1 MYPSVRAYFIDFS
14 IPFESKMTTM
24 YLDVKGLVTCGVGN
38 LIDPISEALK
48 LPWLV
53 KSSGQRAS
61 QDQISA
67 EWRRIKALV
76 ALAEQGAHVWAGVTT
91 LFLSQA
97 SIDALVLSRLD
108 ANDRILSQIF
118 NMAVTPADAQ
128 LAVHSMAW
136 AMGPNFHFPLFSA
149 ACAKKDWAGAAAECK
164 MDDSHNAGLIPRNKA
179 NFQLLMNA
187 AQVEAEGMDRG
198 TLYYPQ
204 VL

>member
-1 MYPSVRAYFIDFS
+1 
-14 IPFESKMTTM
+14 MTTM
-24 YLDVKGLVTCGVGN
+24 YLDTHDPPLVTTGVGD

-53 KSSGQRAS
+53 KSTGQRATS
-61 QDQISA
+61 DQIA
-67 EWRRIKALV
+67 GEWRRIKSLV
-76 ALAEQGAHVWAGVTT
+76 MLAKQGTHVWAGVTT

-118 NMAVTPADAQ
+118 NMAVMPADAQ
-128 LAVHSMAW
+128 LAVHSLAW

-149 ACAKKDWAGAAAECK
+149 ACAKRDWAGAAAQCK
-164 MDDSHNAGLIPRNKA
+164 MDDSHNAGLTSRNAA
-179 NFQLLMNA
+179 NFHLLTNA